1 MNERLKI
8 TIRDRADRHNADS
21 DPHNIEWG
29 TQVWIYLDLVKDG
42 HVRELAHMWHV
53 IFRVAELCAGIC
65 GSFRDHRKTYILF
78 PVVHV
83 SKLIRVVKFTDRPN
97 SGLMVEN
104 GNRVDFDESLLPEIV
119 RRSIWML
126 MNTKW
131 RIFWIR
137 HLNVRLVMV
146 GYINT
151 IWCGGRRTVI

>member
-42 HVRELAHMWHV
+42 HVRELARMWHG

-83 SKLIRVVKFTDRPN
+83 SKLKRVVKFPDRPD
-97 SGLMVEN
+97 SGLLVAS
-104 GNRVDFDESLLPEIV
+104 GDCVVFDE
-119 RRSIWML
+119 
-126 MNTKW
+126 
-131 RIFWIR
+131 
-137 HLNVRLVMV
+137 
-146 GYINT
+146 
-151 IWCGGRRTVI
+151 